1 MVKVANRA
9 IDTFL
14 DAPQDGVVAV
24 LLYGEDNGLVRERAA
39 RLAGAVV
46 DDANDPFRVAEVT
59 AAMLKE
65 QPTRLFDEMAALSLT
80 GGRRLVRLGRAGNG
94 NSAAIEAVL
103 NAGAISAADSLL
115 LVEAGPLAPR
125 DSLRKLFETNDR
137 AAAIPCYLDD
147 GRSLEML
154 IAESLGKYGMQVE
167 PSAMAYLCDNLGT
180 DRQISRSELEKLA
193 LYKGRSGGAVSLD
206 DAEANVGDGA
216 PMARDDVALATAS
229 GDQTGLDR
237 ALMKCRIAG
246 ESPIAVLRAVIRH
259 LQRLHLLSLKAA
271 NGGDIGHLIKSHRPP
286 IFFKHQPQVQRQLQD
301 WRPQRLAQALNIL
314 TEAEL
319 DCKTT
324 GLPADAICGRALI
337 RIANAARPHGG
348 RSA

>member
-9 IDTFL
+9 IEAFL
-14 DAPQDGVVAV
+14 DAPQAGIVAV

-39 RLAGAVV
+39 RLAAVVV
-46 DDANDPFRVAEVT
+46 DDPNDPFRVAEVN

-65 QPTRLFDEMAALSLT
+65 EPTRLFDEMAALSLT
-80 GGRRLVRLGRAGNG
+80 GGRRLVRLSRAGNG
-94 NSAAIEAVL
+94 NSAAIEIVL
-103 NAGAISAADSLL
+103 NDPAISTSDSLL
-115 LVEAGPLAPR
+115 LVEAGALAPR
-125 DSLRKLFETNDR
+125 DSLRKLFETSKN

-147 GRSLEML
+147 GRSLQAL
-154 IAESLGKYGMQVE
+154 IAEIMGRHGLQVE

-180 DRQISRSELEKLA
+180 DRQITRSELEKLA
-193 LYKGRSGGAVSLD
+193 LYKGQNGDAVSLD

-229 GDQTGLDR
+229 GDQAGLDR
-237 ALMKCRIAG
+237 ALMKCRMAG
-246 ESPIAVLRAVIRH
+246 ESPIAILRAVIRH

-271 NGGDIGHLIKSHRPP
+271 NGGDISQLIKSHRPP
-286 IFFKHQPQVQRQLQD
+286 IFFKHQPQMQRQLQD

-324 GLPADAICGRALI
+324 GLPSDAVCGRALI
-337 RIANAARPHGG
+337 RIANAARP
-348 RSA
+348 RSRR

>member
-9 IDTFL
+9 IDVFL
-14 DAPQDGVVAV
+14 DAPRAGVVAV

-39 RLAGAVV
+39 RLAVAVV
-46 DDANDPFRVAEVT
+46 DDPNDPFRVAEVN

-65 QPTRLFDEMAALSLT
+65 VPTRLFDEMAALSLT
-80 GGRRLVRLGRAGNG
+80 GGRRLVRLDRAGNG

-103 NAGAISAADSLL
+103 DDPAISTSDSLL
-115 LVEAGPLAPR
+115 LVEAGALAPR
-125 DSLRKLFETNDR
+125 DSLRKLFETRKN

-147 GRSLEML
+147 GRLLETL
-154 IAESLGKYGMQVE
+154 ISEIMGQHGLQVE

-180 DRQISRSELEKLA
+180 DRQITRSELEKLA
-193 LYKGRSGGAVSLD
+193 LYKGRNGGAVSLD

-216 PMARDDVALATAS
+216 PMARDDVALAAAS
-229 GDQTGLDR
+229 GDQAGLDR

-246 ESPIAVLRAVIRH
+246 ESPIAILRAVIRH

-271 NGGDIGHLIKSHRPP
+271 NGADIGELIKSFRPP
-286 IFFKHQPQVQRQLQD
+286 IFFKHQPQMQRQLQD

-337 RIANAARPHGG
+337 RIANAAKPRFS
-348 RSA
+348 R